1 MTEHPFHPAEGTYY
15 SDRAGVVRE
24 ELDAA
29 PEPALVCS
37 LVRLTPLLEMD
48 DLRIESRRSRS

>member
-15 SDRAGVVRE
+15 SHRAGVVRE

-37 LVRLTPLLEMD
+37 LVRLTPLLEME
-48 DLRIESRRSRS
+48 DLRIES